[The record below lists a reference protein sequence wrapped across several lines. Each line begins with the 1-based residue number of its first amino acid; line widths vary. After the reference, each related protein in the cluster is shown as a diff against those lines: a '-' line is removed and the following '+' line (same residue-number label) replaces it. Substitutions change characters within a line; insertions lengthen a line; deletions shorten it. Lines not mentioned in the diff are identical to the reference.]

1 MKTLEIL
8 PAIDV
13 KEGSAIRLV
22 QGELD
27 KQSKYGDPIEIATQ
41 FVASGASWIHLVDL
55 DAAFGLGNNFEVLAS
70 VIKSVDIK
78 IELSGGIRDDESL
91 NRALSTGCTRINLGT
106 AALEQPE
113 WTESVIKKHGD
124 KIAVGLDVRGRQLS
138 ARGWTKSGG
147 DLFEA
152 ITRLDKAGC
161 ARYVLTDIT
170 RDGTLTGPNLE
181 LLKEVTSFT
190 KTPIVAS
197 GGISSLSDVKALTQL
212 TNDGVEGIIIGKA
225 LYAGA
230 FTLAQVLATA
240 KGE

>member
-13 KEGSAIRLV
+13 KEGVAIRLV

-27 KQSKYGDPIEIATQ
+27 KQSKYGDPLEIAAE
-41 FVASGASWIHLVDL
+41 FVAAGASWIHLVDL

-91 NRALSTGCTRINLGT
+91 NT

-152 ITRLDKAGC
+152 ITRLDKVGC

-197 GGISSLSDVKALTQL
+197 GGISSLRDVKTLTQL
-212 TNDGVEGIIIGKA
+212 TNDGVEGVIIGKA

>member
-152 ITRLDKAGC
+152 ITRLDKVGC

-197 GGISSLSDVKALTQL
+197 GGISSLRDVKTLTQL
-212 TNDGVEGIIIGKA
+212 TNDGVEGVIIGKA

>member
-1 MKTLEIL
+1 MKILDIL
-8 PAIDV
+8 PAIDI

-27 KQSKYGDPIEIATQ
+27 KQSKYGNPLEIAAE
-41 FVASGASWIHLVDL
+41 FVAAGASWIHLVDL

-91 NRALSTGCTRINLGT
+91 ERALSTGCSRINLGT
-106 AALEQPE
+106 AALEQEE

-124 KIAVGLDVRGRQLS
+124 KIAVGLDVRGRELS

-197 GGISSLSDVKALTQL
+197 GGISSLTDVKALTQL
-212 TNDGVEGIIIGKA
+212 TNQGVEGVIIGKA

-230 FTLAQVLATA
+230 FTLAQVLAIA

>member
-13 KEGSAIRLV
+13 KEGVAIRLV

-197 GGISSLSDVKALTQL
+197 GGISSLSDVKALMQL
-212 TNDGVEGIIIGKA
+212 TDQGVEAVIIGKA
-225 LYAGA
+225 LYTGA
-230 FTLAQVLATA
+230 FTLAQAIAVT

>member
-13 KEGSAIRLV
+13 KEGVAIRLV

-152 ITRLDKAGC
+152 ITRLDKVGC

-197 GGISSLSDVKALTQL
+197 GGISSLRDVKTLTQL
-212 TNDGVEGIIIGKA
+212 TNDGVEGVIIGKA

>member
-13 KEGSAIRLV
+13 KEGVAIRLV

-197 GGISSLSDVKALTQL
+197 GGVSSLSDVKSLMQL
-212 TNDGVEGIIIGKA
+212 TNQGVEAVIIGKG
-225 LYAGA
+225 LYTGA
-230 FTLAQVLATA
+230 FTLAQVLATV

>member
-1 MKTLEIL
+1 MKILDIL

-27 KQSKYGDPIEIATQ
+27 KQSKYGNPLEIAAE
-41 FVASGASWIHLVDL
+41 FVAAGASWIHLVDL

-91 NRALSTGCTRINLGT
+91 ERALSTGCARINLGT
-106 AALEQPE
+106 AALEQEE

-124 KIAVGLDVRGRQLS
+124 KIAVGLDVRGRELS

-197 GGISSLSDVKALTQL
+197 GGISSLTDVKALTQL
-212 TNDGVEGIIIGKA
+212 TNQGVEGVIIGKA

-230 FTLAQVLATA
+230 FTLAQVLAIA

>member
-13 KEGSAIRLV
+13 KEGVAIRLV

-41 FVASGASWIHLVDL
+41 FVAAGASWIHLVDL

-91 NRALSTGCTRINLGT
+91 ERALSTGCTRINLGT

-152 ITRLDKAGC
+152 ITRLDKVGC

-197 GGISSLSDVKALTQL
+197 GGISSLSDVKTLTQL
-212 TNDGVEGIIIGKA
+212 TNDGVEGVIIGKA

>member
-13 KEGSAIRLV
+13 KEGVAIRLV

-147 DLFEA
+147 HLFEA
-152 ITRLDKAGC
+152 ITRLDKVGC

-212 TNDGVEGIIIGKA
+212 TNDGVEGVIIGKA